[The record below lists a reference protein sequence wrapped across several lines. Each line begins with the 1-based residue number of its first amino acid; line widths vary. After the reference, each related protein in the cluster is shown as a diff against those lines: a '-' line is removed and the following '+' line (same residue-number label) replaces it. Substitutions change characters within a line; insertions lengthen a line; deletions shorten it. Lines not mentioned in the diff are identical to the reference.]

1 MTHTPPE
8 WILIGFLLDLLV
20 PDPQW
25 NRHPIRYVGRLI
37 GAAEPPVRKL
47 LGDGRL
53 SGVCFTFLVTG
64 VTTAVATGILYG
76 AGWLGYWIHGAACVG
91 LIYFGLSTASLAEES
106 RKIVRSL
113 RRNDLEGARKY
124 TGFVVGRDT
133 DSLPEH
139 ELCRAGVETVSEGTV
154 DGVISPL
161 FYLILGGVPGLAFF
175 KAASTLDSMVGHKT
189 ERYLRFGWASARLD
203 DVLNFIPARVSVPV
217 ISLASLL
224 TRGDAA
230 NALFNGFREG
240 PRLESP
246 NAGFPEA
253 AFAWSLGVRL
263 GGENF
268 YQGEPVAKP
277 YFCEAGSIPGVEHVS
292 RSIRLMTV
300 SAAISFCFFFGIW
313 YTLAPFV

>member
-37 GAAEPPVRKL
+37 EAAEPPARKR
-47 LGDGRL
+47 LGNGRF
-53 SGVCFTFLVTG
+53 SGFCFAVFVTG
-64 VTTAVATGILYG
+64 ATAAGAAGILFG
-76 AGWLGYWIHGAACVG
+76 AGWLGYWAHGAASVA

-113 RRNDLEGARKY
+113 ERNDLEEARRF

-203 DVLNFIPARVSVPV
+203 DVLNFIPARLSVPV

-230 NALFNGFREG
+230 NAFLNGFREG

-268 YQGEPVAKP
+268 YQGEPVSKP
-277 YFCEAGSIPGVEHVS
+277 CLCEGGSIPRVDHVR

-300 SAAISFCFFFGIW
+300 SAVISFCFFFGIW
-313 YTLAPFV
+313 YTLASFV